1 MPLRLPCRC
10 RVLLAAAV
18 PATTNPAAAAS
29 QGPEWTFEQ
38 SGRTY
43 TYTVALST
51 TLPAPIVLDVL
62 FAPRH
67 VAVFSRSSGQLTV
80 VREDG
85 AVNEV
90 RFDTRWLIFKCS
102 TTFRRTLDRDSG
114 SIDIEML
121 SFQAGWGRLAPHV
134 RSSRARY
141 TVTDRGPYREVV
153 YRQLVETDRPVSG
166 LGLRLLRNSMEE
178 FARDL
183 DQYLQQQESGPG
195 SASTGRATAPG
206 GGP

>member
-1 MPLRLPCRC
+1 M
-10 RVLLAAAV
+10 LLAAALL
-18 PATTNPAAAAS
+18 ATTTPAAAAS
-29 QGPEWTFEQ
+29 QGPEWMFEQ

-43 TYTVALST
+43 TYTLVLST
-51 TLPAPIVLDVL
+51 TLPAPIVLDIL

-67 VAVFSRSSGQLTV
+67 VAVFSRSSGRLAV
-80 VREDG
+80 VREDST
-85 AVNEV
+85 VNEV

-102 TTFRRTLDRDSG
+102 TIFRRTLDRDSG

-134 RSSRARY
+134 KSSRARY
-141 TVTDRGPYREVV
+141 TVTDRGSYREVL
-153 YRQLVETDRPVSG
+153 YHQLVETDRPASG
-166 LGLRLLRNSMEE
+166 LGLRLLRNSMAE

-183 DQYLQQQESGPG
+183 DQYLQ
-195 SASTGRATAPG
+195 RPG